1 MKAVLNGKVLAEAPK
16 EDLVHIDG
24 AWYFPPEAVHSQEIE
39 QSDTQYTCSWR
50 GAAQYYQTNDGE
62 QKDVAWA
69 YPNMPDSAKE
79 RVGKDV
85 SQYVAFDRAVE
96 LVED

>member
-1 MKAVLNGKVLAEAPK
+1 MKAVLNGKVLAKASK
-16 EDLVHIDG
+16 DAMVFIDG
-24 AWYFPPEAVHSQEIE
+24 AWYFPPEAVHAQEIE

-69 YPNMPDSAKE
+69 YPNMDDAAKE

-85 SQYVAFDRAVE
+85 SQYVAFDRSVE
-96 LVED
+96 LAE